1 MAIPHACP
9 TFLKYAM
16 TDITDDK
23 LNGTVREVLSQ
34 FPNSGIQTMKG
45 HLLSQN
51 IKVNLERVRN
61 ALWIVG
67 PEGILSR
74 SINCTIIHRR
84 RYSVKGTSALWHI
97 DGNHKLIRSGF
108 SIH

>member
-1 MAIPHACP
+1 
-9 TFLKYAM
+9 M

-34 FPNSGIQTMKG
+34 FPNSGIRTMKG

-84 RYSVKGTSALWHI
+84 RYSVKGISALWDI
-97 DGNHKLIRSGF
+97 DGNHKLIRWGF